1 MLNQYKQSFFDAIG
15 ESGLDPRSFQA
26 RESQI
31 EGEGVFEV
39 SLRNSPL
46 AFFVKNNRVNFHE
59 FKWRYTMFGPDFPL
73 TVYFPGQQEWGNGNH
88 MSVYFHNWLH
98 STVIPYLEDLLQP
111 DPWQQLEVQR
121 SLVAGEGSVKDGM
134 GLFSD
139 DERARLRLALN
150 EFRVVVEETFQPTR
164 EEMELI
170 NARLEYLSDAVDR
183 LGKIDWRAVALT
195 TLINIA
201 TTLALDPDKAKT
213 LYALF
218 ERVFTKVIYF
228 LQ

>member
-1 MLNQYKQSFFDAIG
+1 MLNRYKQSFFDAIV
-15 ESGLDPRSFQA
+15 ESGLDPRSFHA
-26 RESQI
+26 GESEI
-31 EGEGVFEV
+31 ENEVVFQV
-39 SLRNSPL
+39 RLRNSPL
-46 AFFVKNNRVNFHE
+46 AFSVKNNRVNFHE

-73 TVYFPGQQEWGNGNH
+73 TEYHPGRQEWGDGNH
-88 MSVYFHNWLH
+88 VSVYFHNWLH
-98 STVIPYLEDLLQP
+98 STVIPYLGDLLQP

-121 SLVAGEGSVKDGM
+121 ALVASEGSVKDGM
-134 GLFSD
+134 ESFSD

-150 EFRVVVEETFQPTR
+150 EFRVLVDETFQPTR
-164 EEMELI
+164 EEMELV
-170 NARLEYLSDAVDR
+170 NARLEYLSGAVDR
-183 LGKIDWRAVALT
+183 LSKIDWRAVALT
-195 TLINIA
+195 TLLNIA